1 MTHDAAPAYGLWALA
16 IMNAAVFIIFSFSF
30 TKPRTPRDWRSF
42 GAFSGFIV
50 ALFAEMYGF
59 PLTIYLLSG
68 WLQRTYPSLDPF
80 SHDAGHL
87 WSTIFGFEGN
97 PHFGALHIVSDLLI
111 LGGFVLLS
119 AAWKILFEAQRRRRL
134 ATTGVYAYVRHPQ
147 YAAFIVIMLGFLLQ
161 WPTLLTLA
169 MFPVLVIMY
178 VQLARSEEQDAIAG
192 FGDEYRRYMTRI
204 PALFPRLQRRRELPS
219 P

>member
-1 MTHDAAPAYGLWALA
+1 MLA
-16 IMNAAVFIIFSFSF
+16 
-30 TKPRTPRDWRSF
+30 T
-42 GAFSGFIV
+42 
-50 ALFAEMYGF
+50 
-59 PLTIYLLSG
+59 
-68 WLQRTYPSLDPF
+68 
-80 SHDAGHL
+80 
-87 WSTIFGFEGN
+87 WSTIFGFKGN

-147 YAAFIVIMLGFLLQ
+147 YAAFIVIMFGFLLQ

-178 VQLARSEEQDAIAG
+178 VQLARSEEQDAIAE
-192 FGDEYRRYMTRI
+192 FGDEYRRYMIRV
-204 PALFPRLQRRRELPS
+204 PAFFPRLQRRRELPA